1 MEVIDTK
8 LQDMLNTEFTD
19 DEQKIFLQHFQGFL
33 NKDDEFI
40 INIEFT
46 FKWIGFTR
54 KDNTKRLRKTFYTKY

>member
-8 LQDMLNTEFTD
+8 LQDMLNNEFTD
-19 DEQKIFLQHFQGFL
+19 DEQKIFLQHFKGFL

-54 KDNTKRLRKTFYTKY
+54 